1 MALGAGVAQTFRPW
15 AVSGLQ
21 DLQGRAVIQR
31 EIPGTGELLPVIGL
45 GGANTFSEAALRES
59 RTEEYERIG
68 GVLEA
73 LVDGGG
79 RVFDTAYG
87 YGASE
92 QVAGQVAQERGIAE
106 HIWWATKANAARVSG
121 GTSGSADLAEARYQI
136 QRSFFRLRRRRI
148 DLFQVH
154 NMGDPPAQLALLK
167 ELKAAGYVRYI
178 GITTTF
184 PAQHA
189 GLADIMRTEP
199 IDFVGVDYA
208 VDNRAAEQVILPLAL
223 DQGIGVLVYQ
233 PFGRNRMWARIG
245 DHALPDWATEFDAH
259 TWAQLML
266 KFVIAHS
273 AVTVACPGTS
283 DPAHMAENLAAGR
296 GRLPNRDQV
305 DRIGRLVEALPGG

>member
-1 MALGAGVAQTFRPW
+1 MALGAGVAQTLRPRV
-15 AVSGLQ
+15 VSGLQ
-21 DLQGRAVIQR
+21 DLQDRALIQR

-45 GGANTFSEAALRES
+45 GSANTFSETALRES
-59 RTEEYERIG
+59 RTEHYERIG

-106 HIWWATKANAARVSG
+106 QIWWATKANAARVSG
-121 GTSGSADLAEARYQI
+121 GTSGSADLAAARYQI
-136 QRSFFRLRRRRI
+136 QRSFLRLRRPRI

-189 GLADIMRTEP
+189 GLVDVMRTEP
-199 IDFVGVDYA
+199 IDFIGVDYA

-223 DQGIGVLVYQ
+223 DRGIGVLVYE

-245 DHALPDWATEFDAH
+245 DRALPDWATEFDAH

-283 DPAHMAENLAAGR
+283 DPAHMAENVAAGR
-296 GRLPNRDQV
+296 GRLPDRDQV
-305 DRIGRLVEALPGG
+305 DRIARLVAALPGG